1 MREADWID
9 ASLSWFASPFS
20 YTPSLCI
27 HSVEHHSVEHRDKV
41 EVNLAARSRALTDV
55 SAGSSLASIRTIR
68 SSCPVSLLS
77 SPSPPSRPE
86 RPSRVLLLP
95 YIVGALTLLA
105 VIASGCGSGRGTPP
119 DVDTGRFEAELDGAF
134 DRSVTG
140 EARYR
145 MTEGNLT
152 GLELVIDSARGISVE
167 LEPGP
172 IRRKTYQVVEWELL
186 SVDRPGG
193 RPGTFAFLETPDG
206 SFESVEGMLDI
217 TYHEDNAIG
226 GTFEFEMN
234 GTLKGLPGEPYGLS
248 ARGRWIA
255 TPLLVD

>member
-1 MREADWID
+1 M
-9 ASLSWFASPFS
+9 
-20 YTPSLCI
+20 
-27 HSVEHHSVEHRDKV
+27 
-41 EVNLAARSRALTDV
+41 
-55 SAGSSLASIRTIR
+55 
-68 SSCPVSLLS
+68 SLLS
-77 SPSPPSRPE
+77 STCRSYRPE
-86 RPSRVLLLP
+86 RPSLVLLLP

-105 VIASGCGSGRGTPP
+105 VIASGCGSGEGTPP
-119 DVDTGRFEAELDGAF
+119 DVATGRFEAELDGAL

-145 MTEGNLT
+145 MTDGNLT
-152 GLELVIDSARGISVE
+152 GLELVIDTAKGISVE

-172 IRRKTYQVVEWELL
+172 IRRKTYQVLEWELL

-193 RPGTFAFLETPDG
+193 RPGITAFLKTPDG

-234 GTLKGLPGEPYGLS
+234 GTLEGLPGEPYGLS